1 MKLFSLHDTPFEPI
15 SHDPQLKKKV
25 LTRNTIPHIKHI
37 SHASFPPGSTVSEHS
52 HSDGAEVFYC
62 IRGKAAFFIN
72 GQRAVIME
80 GHLLIIEPGE
90 LHSIS
95 EIREETELLYFY
107 TEYEK

>member
-25 LTRNTIPHIKHI
+25 LTRNTLPYIKHI
-37 SHASFPPGSTVSEHS
+37 SHAILPPGSAVSEHS
-52 HSDGAEVFYC
+52 HVDGAEVFYC

-72 GQRAVIME
+72 GETAIIMK

-90 LHSIS
+90 LHSIG
-95 EIREETELLYFY
+95 EILEETELLYFY
-107 TEYEK
+107 TNTDK

>member
-15 SHDPQLKKKV
+15 SHDPHLKKKV
-25 LTRNTIPHIKHI
+25 LTRNTLPYIKHI
-37 SHASFPPGSTVSEHS
+37 SHATFQPGSTVSEHS

-72 GQRAVIME
+72 GETAVIMK

-95 EIREETELLYFY
+95 EILEETELLYFY
-107 TEYEK
+107 TNYEK